1 MSKAEE
7 VIKAAESQLG
17 SPYVYGAWGS
27 PCTVALRKKYARLN
41 PNQKANTY
49 RRCPVLQATCEGCKY
64 EGKLAFDCRGFTDWT
79 LKKVGIDL
87 FGDYVGRQ
95 WSEKSNWDERGDI
108 AAMPDL
114 VCCLFVK
121 KSDGGFSHTGL
132 HIGGGRV
139 IHCSVE
145 VKYDTVTGGDNKWTQ
160 YAIPKNLYTP
170 EEIKKAHEEHGGF
183 MRIMKKGMRGEDI
196 RQMQQMLND
205 AGFDCGTADGIF
217 GAKTETALKEFQKN
231 HGLTADGICGLQTW
245 TALKAQDLPDQ
256 DLPDQDLPD
265 QDLPDWIDEDPAPG
279 GDVCVDREDLIDL
292 LNGIEGMTAHLEVMT
307 KQLIEDARKLRE
319 MLGAEE

>member
-1 MSKAEE
+1 MSKADE

-49 RRCPVLQATCEGCKY
+49 RRCPVLSDKQATCEGCKY

-79 LKKVGIDL
+79 LKTVGIDL

-108 AAMPDL
+108 ADMPDL

-121 KSDGGFSHTGL
+121 KKDGNWSHTGL
-132 HIGGGRV
+132 HIGGGKV

-145 VKYDTVTGGDNKWTQ
+145 VKYDTVTGGANKWSH
-160 YAIPKNLYTP
+160 YAIPKGLYTP
-170 EEIKKAHEEHGGF
+170 EEIKKAHRGGI
-183 MRIMKKGMRGEDI
+183 MRTLRKGSTGDDVRI
-196 RQMQQMLND
+196 LQQALTD
-205 AGFDCGTADGIF
+205 AGFKTGVDGNF
-217 GAKTETALKEFQKN
+217 GAGTEKAVKDFQKA
-231 HGLTADGICGLQTW
+231 HGLGDDGVCGPKTW
-245 TALKAQDLPDQ
+245 KALEPFLPVQ
-256 DLPDQDLPD
+256 EPEAPEE
-265 QDLPDWIDEDPAPG
+265 PESPEDPEAPEDEETELLIMLPYS
-279 GDVCVDREDLIDL
+279 DVIALLKYSREIQK
-292 LNGIEGMTAHLEVMT
+292 ILE
-307 KQLIEDARKLRE
+307 KALQ
-319 MLGAEE
+319 